1 MARQSQPSNFDDE
14 NAEKLPEVGTSRD
27 YKHCHPELIKRFIAL
42 TTEFSNVNPGR
53 ALIVTCTYRS
63 VAEQSRLYA
72 QGRNGNLGAIVTN
85 CDGKRNPSKHNVFP
99 ARAID
104 VCVLVGGK
112 TTWDEKD
119 YWPILPLAKKH
130 GLVHGGSWVKFPD
143 WPHVQLPD
151 DVG

>member
-1 MARQSQPSNFDDE
+1 MARQSLPSNFDDE

-42 TTEFSNVNPGR
+42 TTEFGQVNPGR
-53 ALIVTCTYRS
+53 SLLVTCTYRS
-63 VAEQSRLYA
+63 VAEQTRLYA
-72 QGRNGNLGAIVTN
+72 QGRNGNPGAIVTN

-112 TTWDEKD
+112 PCWDEKD
-119 YWPILPLAKKH
+119 FYPIGPLAKKH
-130 GLVHGGSWVKFPD
+130 GLEWGGFWVKLSDFP
-143 WPHVQLPD
+143 HLQLPSD
-151 DVG
+151 IA

>member
-1 MARQSQPSNFDDE
+1 MVKQSFPSNFDGDH
-14 NAEKLPEVGTSRD
+14 ADKLPEVATSRD

-42 TTEFSNVNPGR
+42 TTDFSKQNPGR
-53 ALIVTCTYRS
+53 SLLVTCTYRS
-63 VAEQSRLYA
+63 VEEQGRLYA
-72 QGRNGNLGAIVTN
+72 QGRTAPGAIVTN

-119 YWPILPLAKKH
+119 YWPIMSLAKKH
-130 GLVHGGSWVKFPD
+130 NLIHGGTWIKFPD
-143 WPHVQLPD
+143 WPHVELPS
-151 DVG
+151 DVA